1 MIGPLSSQLNAIKW
15 GEFRLGDLFE
25 KIIIKPLPYQT
36 AQLPKEKTPTHEL
49 PALTAG
55 ILNQGLNNFV
65 PKENATILKNVI
77 SISANGANT
86 GATFYQPHEFCVLQD
101 AYAIEFIGDKKLND
115 KEYLF
120 FVCAISKVIYNN
132 SKYEWTN
139 KAGWNKVKNEL
150 ISLPLKPTA
159 NAQTLDGIDFDFM
172 EKFIAEL
179 EQCRLAELEQ
189 CRLAELEAYLKAA
202 GLENTTLSSDEENA
216 LNVFNNSGGGG
227 NTPGGLRWQSFR
239 LGDLFE
245 IEKTLS
251 FNKDALTQGQDY
263 DYITRT
269 SQNQGVLQTTGF
281 VNAENLNPPFTWSLG
296 LLQMD
301 FFYRKKPWYAGQ
313 FMRKITPKTE
323 IENKIN
329 LHIAHYFTTLLNSL
343 KRPLLS
349 VLVRD
354 IDKTFRDQKI
364 QLPLKPTANTQ
375 TLDDI
380 DFPFMCTLINA
391 LMKQTIQGVAQYCDA
406 KIQATKEVIS
416 QETPVQ
422 KDSLF

>member
-15 GEFRLGDLFE
+15 GEFRLGDLFEIEKTLSFNKDALTQGEDYDYITRTSQNQGVLQTTGFVNAENLNPPFTWSLGLLQMDFFYRKKSWYAGQFMRKITPKAEIKNKINSRTAHYFTTLLNALKRPLLSVLVRDIDKTFREQKIQLPLKPTANTQTLENIDFHFMEKFIAELEQCRLAELQAYLKATGLENTTLSSEEESALNVFNNSIGGNTPCDLTWQSFRLGDLFE

-159 NAQTLDGIDFDFM
+159 DAQTL
-172 EKFIAEL
+172 E
-179 EQCRLAELEQ
+179 
-189 CRLAELEAYLKAA
+189 
-202 GLENTTLSSDEENA
+202 
-216 LNVFNNSGGGG
+216 
-227 NTPGGLRWQSFR
+227 
-239 LGDLFE
+239 
-245 IEKTLS
+245 
-251 FNKDALTQGQDY
+251 
-263 DYITRT
+263 
-269 SQNQGVLQTTGF
+269 
-281 VNAENLNPPFTWSLG
+281 
-296 LLQMD
+296 
-301 FFYRKKPWYAGQ
+301 
-313 FMRKITPKTE
+313 
-323 IENKIN
+323 
-329 LHIAHYFTTLLNSL
+329 
-343 KRPLLS
+343 
-349 VLVRD
+349 
-354 IDKTFRDQKI
+354 
-364 QLPLKPTANTQ
+364 
-375 TLDDI
+375 DI
-380 DFPFMCTLINA
+380 DFNFMRTLINA
-391 LMKQTIQGVAQYCDA
+391 LMKQTIQGVVQYCDA

>member
-1 MIGPLSSQLNAIKW
+1 MIGPLNSQLNAIKW
-15 GEFRLGDLFE
+15 GEFKLGDLFE
-25 KIIIKPLPYQT
+25 MERGTRLTKANRIKGTRPLV
-36 AQLPKEKTPTHEL
+36 
-49 PALTAG
+49 TAG
-55 ILNQGLNNFV
+55 YENYGVAEYISNHDQKVFKGNTITIDMFANAFYRYSEYSADDNILVLTPKFTMSYRIGLCV
-65 PKENATILKNVI
+65 TARINAVLKAKFSYGKQYRQKDFNVTI
-77 SISANGANT
+77 
-86 GATFYQPHEFCVLQD
+86 
-101 AYAIEFIGDKKLND
+101 
-115 KEYLF
+115 
-120 FVCAISKVIYNN
+120 
-132 SKYEWTN
+132 
-139 KAGWNKVKNEL
+139 

-159 NAQTLDGIDFDFM
+159 NAQTLEGIDFNFM

-179 EQCRLAELEQ
+179 EQCRLAELE
-189 CRLAELEAYLKAA
+189 AYLKAT

-216 LNVFNNSGGGG
+216 LNVFNNSIGG
-227 NTPGGLRWQSFR
+227 NTPCGLTWQSFR

-301 FFYRKKPWYAGQ
+301 FFYRKKSWYAGQ

-323 IENKIN
+323 IENKID
-329 LHIAHYFTTLLNSL
+329 LRIAHYFTTLLNAL

-354 IDKTFRDQKI
+354 IDKTFREQKI

-375 TLDDI
+375 TLEDI
-380 DFPFMCTLINA
+380 DFNFMHTLINA
-391 LMKQTIQGVAQYCDA
+391 LMKQTIQGVAQYCGT
-406 KIQATKEVIS
+406 KIQATKEIIS
-416 QETPVQ
+416 QETPIQ

>member
-1 MIGPLSSQLNAIKW
+1 MKW
-15 GEFRLGDLFE
+15 GEFRLGDLFEVLSSKKIYHANTIKIHDTQIENSYPYVVRAATNNGIKGFIIDDPTFTNEKNTLSFAQDTFTVFYQKQPYFTGNKVKVLKPKFAFKSPKILHFISAILQFILKPLTWGLGSTTESIAEFKFSLPLKPTANTQTLDDIDFIFMEKFIAELEQCRLAELQAYLKAAGLENTTLSSDEENALNVFNNNNSGGWGGNTPCGLTWQHFKLGDLFE

-139 KAGWNKVKNEL
+139 KASWNKVKNEL

-159 NAQTLDGIDFDFM
+159 NTQTLEDVDFDFM
-172 EKFIAEL
+172 
-179 EQCRLAELEQ
+179 R
-189 CRLAELEAYLKAA
+189 
-202 GLENTTLSSDEENA
+202 
-216 LNVFNNSGGGG
+216 
-227 NTPGGLRWQSFR
+227 
-239 LGDLFE
+239 
-245 IEKTLS
+245 
-251 FNKDALTQGQDY
+251 
-263 DYITRT
+263 
-269 SQNQGVLQTTGF
+269 
-281 VNAENLNPPFTWSLG
+281 
-296 LLQMD
+296 
-301 FFYRKKPWYAGQ
+301 
-313 FMRKITPKTE
+313 
-323 IENKIN
+323 
-329 LHIAHYFTTLLNSL
+329 
-343 KRPLLS
+343 
-349 VLVRD
+349 
-354 IDKTFRDQKI
+354 
-364 QLPLKPTANTQ
+364 
-375 TLDDI
+375 
-380 DFPFMCTLINA
+380 TLINA
-391 LMKQTIQGVAQYCDA
+391 LMKQTIQGVVQYCGA
-406 KIQATKEVIS
+406 KIQVAKEVIN

>member
-1 MIGPLSSQLNAIKW
+1 MIGPLSSQLNAVKW

-25 KIIIKPLPYQT
+25 AGNGDFDIQKRHINHKGEFVI
-36 AQLPKEKTPTHEL
+36 
-49 PALTAG
+49 TAG
-55 ILNQGLNNFV
+55 LSNNGVLGQSDIKAKVFESHTITIDMFGCAFYRSFPYKMVTHARVFSLKPKFEINHKIGLFLSTLFFDY
-65 PKENATILKNVI
+65 PKKFGYENMCSWAKIK
-77 SISANGANT
+77 
-86 GATFYQPHEFCVLQD
+86 
-101 AYAIEFIGDKKLND
+101 ND
-115 KEYLF
+115 K
-120 FVCAISKVIYNN
+120 VI
-132 SKYEWTN
+132 
-139 KAGWNKVKNEL
+139 
-150 ISLPLKPTA
+150 LPLKPTA
-159 NAQTLDGIDFDFM
+159 NAQTLEDIDFNFM
-172 EKFIAEL
+172 EKFI
-179 EQCRLAELEQ
+179 AELEQ

-202 GLENTTLSSDEENA
+202 GLENTTLSSGEENT
-216 LNVFNNSGGGG
+216 LNVFNNSREGG
-227 NTPGGLRWQSFR
+227 NTGLRWQSFK

-269 SQNQGVLQTTGF
+269 SQNQGILQTTGF

-301 FFYRKKPWYAGQ
+301 FFYRKKSWYAGQ

-364 QLPLKPTANTQ
+364 QLPLEPTAKTQ
-375 TLDDI
+375 TLEDI
-380 DFPFMCTLINA
+380 DFHFMRTLINA

-406 KIQATKEVIS
+406 KIQAAKEVIS
-416 QETPVQ
+416 QETHTP

>member
-25 KIIIKPLPYQT
+25 IYTGSLLSQEDLAKGDIVRISVKSDNNGVYGHFDTLKNKKARHFENFISVNFFGNCFYHPYLASVEMKVHVLKLKNRT
-36 AQLPKEKTPTHEL
+36 LTKRIGLFLANQLNKCFYGQFTYGTQLSSSKLKH
-49 PALTAG
+49 
-55 ILNQGLNNFV
+55 NNF
-65 PKENATILKNVI
+65 KI
-77 SISANGANT
+77 
-86 GATFYQPHEFCVLQD
+86 Q
-101 AYAIEFIGDKKLND
+101 
-115 KEYLF
+115 
-120 FVCAISKVIYNN
+120 
-132 SKYEWTN
+132 
-139 KAGWNKVKNEL
+139 
-150 ISLPLKPTA
+150 LPLKPTA
-159 NAQTLDGIDFDFM
+159 KTQTINDIDFHFI

-179 EQCRLAELEQ
+179 EQCRLAELQ
-189 CRLAELEAYLKAA
+189 AYLKAT

-227 NTPGGLRWQSFR
+227 GNTPCGLTWASFK

-301 FFYRKKPWYAGQ
+301 FFYRKKSWYAGQ

-323 IENKIN
+323 IENKID
-329 LHIAHYFTTLLNSL
+329 LRIAHYFTTLLNAL

-354 IDKTFRDQKI
+354 IDKTFREQKI

-375 TLDDI
+375 TLKDI
-380 DFPFMCTLINA
+380 DFNFMHTLINA
-391 LMKQTIQGVAQYCDA
+391 LMKQTIQGVAEYCDA
-406 KIQATKEVIS
+406 KIQATKEAIS
-416 QETPVQ
+416 QEAPVQ

>member
-15 GEFRLGDLFE
+15 GE
-25 KIIIKPLPYQT
+25 
-36 AQLPKEKTPTHEL
+36 
-49 PALTAG
+49 
-55 ILNQGLNNFV
+55 
-65 PKENATILKNVI
+65 
-77 SISANGANT
+77 
-86 GATFYQPHEFCVLQD
+86 
-101 AYAIEFIGDKKLND
+101 
-115 KEYLF
+115 
-120 FVCAISKVIYNN
+120 
-132 SKYEWTN
+132 
-139 KAGWNKVKNEL
+139 
-150 ISLPLKPTA
+150 
-159 NAQTLDGIDFDFM
+159 
-172 EKFIAEL
+172 
-179 EQCRLAELEQ
+179 
-189 CRLAELEAYLKAA
+189 
-202 GLENTTLSSDEENA
+202 
-216 LNVFNNSGGGG
+216 
-227 NTPGGLRWQSFR
+227 FR

-301 FFYRKKPWYAGQ
+301 FFYRKKSWYAGQ

-329 LHIAHYFTTLLNSL
+329 SRIAHYFTTLLNAL

-354 IDKTFRDQKI
+354 IDKTFREQKI

-375 TLDDI
+375 TLKDI
-380 DFPFMCTLINA
+380 DFHFMEKFIAELEQCRLAELEAYLKATGLSNTTLSSDEENALNLFNGKNSRGGNTPCGLTWQSFRLGDLFEIYTGRDIIIGQTQQGDIPLVSHQHENNGITKTIKEIYNRTIFNYKQTIALADRGVFLATTQNKDFHIGTRVKALVFKNGEQDKKTRLFFTTCINKNQIMFLDYSSNATNKLPNLTISLPTNQHGEIDFHFMRTFINA
-391 LMKQTIQGVAQYCDA
+391 LMKQTIQGVVQYSSA

-416 QETPVQ
+416 QEMPTP

>member
-15 GEFRLGDLFE
+15 GEFKLGDLFEIEKTLSFNKDALTQGQDYDYITRTSQNQGVLQTTGFVNAENLNPPFTWSLGLLQMDFFYRKKSWYAGQFMRKITPKTEIKNKINSRIAHYFTTLLNALKRPLLSVLVRDIDKTFREQKIQLPLKPTANTQTLKDIDFDFMETFIAELEQCRLAELEAYLKATGLSNTTLSNDEENALKLFNGKNSRGNTPCGLRWQSFKLGDLFE

-86 GATFYQPHEFCVLQD
+86 GATFYQPHGFCVLQD

-159 NAQTLDGIDFDFM
+159 N
-172 EKFIAEL
+172 
-179 EQCRLAELEQ
+179 
-189 CRLAELEAYLKAA
+189 
-202 GLENTTLSSDEENA
+202 
-216 LNVFNNSGGGG
+216 
-227 NTPGGLRWQSFR
+227 
-239 LGDLFE
+239 
-245 IEKTLS
+245 
-251 FNKDALTQGQDY
+251 
-263 DYITRT
+263 
-269 SQNQGVLQTTGF
+269 
-281 VNAENLNPPFTWSLG
+281 
-296 LLQMD
+296 
-301 FFYRKKPWYAGQ
+301 
-313 FMRKITPKTE
+313 
-323 IENKIN
+323 
-329 LHIAHYFTTLLNSL
+329 
-343 KRPLLS
+343 
-349 VLVRD
+349 
-354 IDKTFRDQKI
+354 
-364 QLPLKPTANTQ
+364 TQ
-375 TLDDI
+375 TLKDI
-380 DFPFMCTLINA
+380 DFNFMHTLINA

-406 KIQATKEVIS
+406 KIQATKEAIS
-416 QETPVQ
+416 QEIPTQ

>member
-15 GEFRLGDLFE
+15 GEFKLGDLFE
-25 KIIIKPLPYQT
+25 ASNGDFDIQKRHINHKGEFVI
-36 AQLPKEKTPTHEL
+36 
-49 PALTAG
+49 TAG
-55 ILNQGLNNFV
+55 LSNNGVLGQSDIKAKVFESHSITIDMFGCAFYRSFPYKMVTHARVFSLKPKFEINHKIGLFLSTLFFDY
-65 PKENATILKNVI
+65 PKKFGYENMCSWAKIK
-77 SISANGANT
+77 
-86 GATFYQPHEFCVLQD
+86 
-101 AYAIEFIGDKKLND
+101 ND
-115 KEYLF
+115 K
-120 FVCAISKVIYNN
+120 VI
-132 SKYEWTN
+132 
-139 KAGWNKVKNEL
+139 
-150 ISLPLKPTA
+150 LPLKPTA
-159 NAQTLDGIDFDFM
+159 KTQTLKDIDFNFM

-179 EQCRLAELEQ
+179 EQCRLAELE
-189 CRLAELEAYLKAA
+189 AYLKAT
-202 GLENTTLSSDEENA
+202 GLSNTTLSHDEENA
-216 LNVFNNSGGGG
+216 LNLFNGKNSRGG
-227 NTPGGLRWQSFR
+227 NTPCGLTWQSFK

-301 FFYRKKPWYAGQ
+301 FFYRKKSWYAGQ

-323 IENKIN
+323 IKNKIN
-329 LHIAHYFTTLLNSL
+329 SRIVHYFTTLLNAL

-354 IDKTFRDQKI
+354 IDKTFREQKI

-375 TLDDI
+375 TLDGI
-380 DFPFMCTLINA
+380 DFHFMHTFINA
-391 LMKQTIQGVAQYCDA
+391 LMKQTIQGVVQYSSA
-406 KIQATKEVIS
+406 KIQATKEAII
-416 QETPVQ
+416 QETPTQ